1 MVVTDDGTVGK
12 LNIKR
17 TRGKRCQVILYYKA
31 VDISGYTFDFRIRTG
46 KGDGA
51 ADLLA
56 GTIASGH
63 VAVSYPQTDPDG
75 DTATRVTTTFS
86 ATEMAVTPGD
96 YPWEIEATG
105 GGVKDPAY
113 AVQGMFTVEPE
124 YTL

>member
-1 MVVTDDGTVGK
+1 MTETADLTVAK
-12 LNIKR
+12 LDIR
-17 TRGKRCQVILYYKA
+17 VTRGKRFQLVLTYNS
-31 VDISGYTFDFRIRTG
+31 VDISGYTFDFRIRTA
-46 KGDGA
+46 KGAGA

-56 GTIASGH
+56 GTIVSGH
-63 VAVSYPQTDPDG
+63 IA
-75 DTATRVTTTFS
+75 ATYANPNTTVTITFT

-113 AVQGMFTVEPE
+113 AIQGTFTIEPE

>member
-1 MVVTDDGTVGK
+1 MTETADLSVAK
-12 LNIKR
+12 LNIKT
-17 TRGKRCQVILYYKA
+17 TRGKRFQLVLVYNA

-63 VAVSYPQTDPDG
+63 V
-75 DTATRVTTTFS
+75 TATYANPNTTVTTTFT

-105 GGVKDPAY
+105 GGVKDPRY
-113 AVQGMFTVEPE
+113 AIQGILTVEPE